1 MYFSFSDWFISL
13 SIMFSRSIHAV
24 TKGKTFFFLWPS
36 SIPLCKCTTAFFH
49 SSTDGHLGCFLILA
63 IVNNTAVNIGCLC
76 SFELVFC
83 VPSDIFP
90 EVDHWVKKQIH
101 FYLFIYFLRY
111 LHTTFHSG
119 CTNLH
124 SHQQCK
130 RVPLSPHP
138 HQHLFVDLLMMAI
151 LTCVN

>member
-1 MYFSFSDWFISL
+1 MSHSCFI
-13 SIMFSRSIHAV
+13 
-24 TKGKTFFFLWPS
+24 
-36 SIPLCKCTTAFFH
+36 H

-138 HQHLFVDLLMMAI
+138 HQHLFVDWLMMAI
-151 LTCVN
+151 LTCVNWYLIVVLICMSLMITDIENLFIGLLTICMCSLRSDC